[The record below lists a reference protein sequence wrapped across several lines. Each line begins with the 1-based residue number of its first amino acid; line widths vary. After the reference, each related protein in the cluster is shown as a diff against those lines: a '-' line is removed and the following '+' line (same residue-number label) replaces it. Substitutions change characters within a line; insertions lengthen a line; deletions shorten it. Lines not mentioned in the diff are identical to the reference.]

1 MRDLSNFLQYYI
13 GGSPKFITILHNL
26 PQKKV
31 VGVDGKSRRRLKEKF
46 WFEKSVNDRCD
57 FRSDPSENKNLRRT
71 NFSRGLSFGLGP

>member
-1 MRDLSNFLQYYI
+1 MNATLSQPRLKSCKSGLY
-13 GGSPKFITILHNL
+13 KHNL

>member
-1 MRDLSNFLQYYI
+1 MIVVVVLNWSHNDGQT
-13 GGSPKFITILHNL
+13 KHNL
-26 PQKKV
+26 PQKKMA
-31 VGVDGKSRRRLKEKF
+31 GVDGKSRRRLKEKF

>member
-1 MRDLSNFLQYYI
+1 MKVMIVKELMTGDV
-13 GGSPKFITILHNL
+13 SPVAMFYTHNL

>member
-1 MRDLSNFLQYYI
+1 MKSDHIFKKHIQLIS
-13 GGSPKFITILHNL
+13 KHNL